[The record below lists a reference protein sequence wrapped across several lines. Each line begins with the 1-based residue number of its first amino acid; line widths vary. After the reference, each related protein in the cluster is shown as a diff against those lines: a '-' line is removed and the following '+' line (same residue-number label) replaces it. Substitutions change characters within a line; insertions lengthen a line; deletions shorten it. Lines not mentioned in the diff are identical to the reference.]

1 MTPTLYTP
9 VLLLLATASA
19 LRLGGPAPRGPIR
32 SPAPRAQDDIAA
44 GFDANAPPIPV
55 TLLSGFLGAGKT
67 TLLQHILENR
77 EGLRVGVVVNDVAAV
92 NIDAKLVKNVGDAA
106 APDDFVELGNG
117 CACCTGGDELFDALV
132 QLVSLAF
139 MRGKAY
145 DHIVI
150 ELSGVAEPRLVRS
163 MFQEAE
169 AAGWPV
175 MRYVR
180 LTNMVSV
187 VDSEGFLGLYES
199 AETMRDRPDL
209 GAGENTQADPQD
221 PRGLPAWLGGGA
233 EEAPDVGV
241 VQLLVE
247 QLETADVLVLNKK
260 DRVDDAELGRLNSV
274 LEAINGFASR
284 LPAEF
289 GKVPLAELLV
299 DNREA
304 GVSAS
309 NDVMDHKS
317 AVDFANWLKS
327 RPAPAEEAH
336 EHSHAAHEH
345 SHEEH
350 SHEEAHEHSH
360 EEAHSHEHSHA
371 ADCSDPA
378 CDDPSHDHAHAHS
391 HEEAHSHEHSHAGGE
406 ACSDP
411 GCTDPTHDHSH
422 ASAVTTAEA
431 RFGISTFV
439 YTRRRPFAPERF
451 RALMRDLPVIVSG
464 GAAGASGAGDAAA
477 AAPFTP
483 VLRSKGFVWLGG
495 EQTVAH
501 YWSQAGKHLE
511 VSEMGRWWASV
522 PRDEWPEAHE
532 QSILE
537 DFDGASGD
545 RRQEL
550 VFIGAGLD
558 EGAISAALDDCLLS
572 EEEARA
578 QALEADA
585 VSA

>member
-1 MTPTLYTP
+1 MTPTLRTGVLSCWRRVGAPPP
-9 VLLLLATASA
+9 VLRHAVHPLAGAA
-19 LRLGGPAPRGPIR
+19 R
-32 SPAPRAQDDIAA
+32 QDDIAA

-209 GAGENTQADPQD
+209 GAGENSEADPQD

-260 DRVDDAELGRLNSV
+260 DRVDDTELGRLNSV

-411 GCTDPTHDHSH
+411 GCTDRPDHSH

-431 RFGISTFV
+431 RWDLDVCVRGAARSRRALPRADARPA
-439 YTRRRPFAPERF
+439 RRRPGRRRPAWRPARATRPRRAVCSRAALQGRPGGGPREHRGLLRVARGEAPRGEREGAVVGVGAA
-451 RALMRDLPVIVSG
+451 RRVAG
-464 GAAGASGAGDAAA
+464 GARAVDPRGFRRRVGRPAPGARLHRRRPRRGRDQRRARRLPA
-477 AAPFTP
+477 
-483 VLRSKGFVWLGG
+483 LGG
-495 EQTVAH
+495 A
-501 YWSQAGKHLE
+501 
-511 VSEMGRWWASV
+511 
-522 PRDEWPEAHE
+522 
-532 QSILE
+532 
-537 DFDGASGD
+537 
-545 RRQEL
+545 RRRL
-550 VFIGAGLD
+550 
-558 EGAISAALDDCLLS
+558 
-572 EEEARA
+572 RPP
-578 QALEADA
+578 
-585 VSA
+585 